1 MNGNCQVAE
10 LGGTETSVFFRKAV
24 RLLAKKNGASPVVP
38 DDLKRATKQV
48 EQWQASQEKIRIF
61 RLENPV

>member
-24 RLLAKKNGASPVVP
+24 RLLAKKNGASPVVS
-38 DDLKRATKQV
+38 DDLKSH
-48 EQWQASQEKIRIF
+48 QAGGTMAGKSGEDQNF